1 MGGEIIS
8 RLIKEFLPG
17 NYFFVITTKVVLG
30 HTLLHLYIRFPIH
43 DLLKKSKLK
52 AMIVVHY

>member
-1 MGGEIIS
+1 MSGEIIS

-30 HTLLHLYIRFPIH
+30 HTLLHLYIRFFHPGSFE
-43 DLLKKSKLK
+43 KTRNQRRR
-52 AMIVVHY
+52 